1 MRQASIKYRA
11 LIAYGLLIILLVT
24 DSGSTNAA
32 PLDNPDPKRIA
43 IVIDDFGNNMLGT
56 EEMLKLPF
64 PLTVAVMP
72 FLSTTKRDAEW
83 AHRLGHEVFV
93 HMPMEPLRG
102 KASWLG
108 PGAITTDLS
117 NEEIKKRVNAAFEN
131 VPYAVGISNH
141 MGSKATADVRVMRA
155 VMEVCRDRGKVYL
168 DSHTTYFSV
177 VEKVARE
184 MGVPYIQNNLFLD
197 NQYSKRHIAKK
208 VYSLHDYLK
217 TNSNCIAIGHVGIQG
232 KKTAS
237 VLKENS
243 SFLKNEGK
251 LVTAT
256 QLMDP
261 NYHVIG
267 KRERK
272 EGNK

>member
-1 MRQASIKYRA
+1 MRRASMNPKEW
-11 LIAYGLLIILLVT
+11 IAYVMLILLLVA
-24 DSGSTNAA
+24 DSRSVNAA
-32 PLDNPDPKRIA
+32 LEDHPKPHDKKIA
-43 IVIDDFGNNMLGT
+43 IVIDDFGNNMQGT
-56 EEMLKLPF
+56 EEMMKLPF

-72 FLSTTKRDAEW
+72 FMSTTKRDAEW

-93 HMPMEPLRG
+93 HMPMEPVRG

-108 PGAITTDLS
+108 PGAITTNLS
-117 NEEIKKRVNAAFEN
+117 DEEIKKRVQAAFDD

-168 DSHTTYFSV
+168 DSHTSYVSV

-184 MGVPYIQNNLFLD
+184 MGVPYIENNLFLD
-197 NQYSKRHIAKK
+197 DIYSKRHIAKQ
-208 VYSLHDYLK
+208 VYALHKYLK
-217 TNSNCIAIGHVGIQG
+217 THPNCIAIGHVGIQG

-237 VLKENS
+237 VLMETS
-243 SFLKNEGK
+243 AFLKKEAN

-256 QLMDP
+256 QLMEP
-261 NYHVIG
+261 NYHVIDQFY
-267 KRERK
+267 R
-272 EGNK
+272 